1 MLIKFLR
8 SSFATQ
14 YALILLIAICLYI
27 PTFLFPIIPEIT
39 TTISGPLYEPLSI
52 FFHAFPLFSVI
63 ASFIILLFQAY
74 FFNSILAANGL
85 INRQSVYGTFVYVLL
100 FSQSPHQ
107 LGMYPSLV
115 AGIFILFALSILFGL
130 EDKTENQM
138 YIFNSSIL
146 VSLASMFYLPALIL
160 IFWLWIALLMSR
172 SGSFRELLIPIVGL
186 ITPYFFLASWYY
198 FKNQLFGNASEYLDI
213 FKLFDFEKI
222 NPDWSVL
229 VIWIIII
236 LILFQFSYI
245 ILGVSG
251 EKNAVIRKKKSITIT
266 LLFFSIP
273 GVFYNDSQIMHN
285 GLIIL
290 PIAVLISYSLAN
302 VRKRLIPEILLWL
315 LLVSIIANHYLP
327 YFT

>member
-1 MLIKFLR
+1 MLVKFLK
-8 SSFATQ
+8 SSFAAQ
-14 YALILLIAICLYI
+14 YAFILLIAIGLYI
-27 PTFLFPIIPEIT
+27 PSFLSPVIPEIT

-63 ASFIILLFQAY
+63 TSFIILLFQAF
-74 FFNSILAANGL
+74 FFNSILAANIL
-85 INRQSVYGTFVYVLL
+85 INRQSVYGAFVYVIL

-107 LGMYPSLV
+107 LGMYPSLI

-138 YIFNSSIL
+138 YIFNASIL

-160 IFWLWIALLMSR
+160 IFWIWIALLMSR
-172 SGSFRELLIPIVGL
+172 SGSFRELLIPVVG
-186 ITPYFFLASWYY
+186 IISPYFFLASWYY
-198 FKNQLFGNASEYLDI
+198 VQNRLFGNAVEYLDV

-222 NPDWSVL
+222 HPDWSVL
-229 VIWIIII
+229 VTWGIII

-251 EKNAVIRKKKSITIT
+251 EKNAIIRKKKSITNT
-266 LLFFSIP
+266 LLFFSVP
-273 GVFYNDSQIMHN
+273 GVFYNDSQILHN

-290 PIAVLISYSLAN
+290 PIAVLIAYSLSN
-302 VRKRLIPEILLWL
+302 IRKRLIPEILLWL
-315 LLVSIIANHYLP
+315 LILSIFANHYLP
-327 YFT
+327 FIT

>member
-1 MLIKFLR
+1 
-8 SSFATQ
+8 
-14 YALILLIAICLYI
+14 
-27 PTFLFPIIPEIT
+27 
-39 TTISGPLYEPLSI
+39 
-52 FFHAFPLFSVI
+52 
-63 ASFIILLFQAY
+63 
-74 FFNSILAANGL
+74 
-85 INRQSVYGTFVYVLL
+85 
-100 FSQSPHQ
+100 
-107 LGMYPSLV
+107 
-115 AGIFILFALSILFGL
+115 
-130 EDKTENQM
+130 
-138 YIFNSSIL
+138 
-146 VSLASMFYLPALIL
+146 
-160 IFWLWIALLMSR
+160 MSR